1 MSKKTED
8 KPKLS
13 LKSLDKKIDDIQL
26 DLDKGDGIWQENL
39 DSIHKGQRE
48 LHKRLH
54 ILELYRP
61 KLYIEE
67 KQGQYECPRAWL
79 KRQQEE
85 DADDKHAREQLVTFY
100 KGIAYTALSI
110 FVGFAI
116 GWFCK

>member
-67 KQGQYECPRAWL
+67 EP
-79 KRQQEE
+79 EE